1 MTQAQNQTD
10 LEEKLKKAKEEADKR
25 EGNSASSDNTGT
37 PPGASATNGNG
48 DDTGK
53 LQEEL
58 NNMTEMARRAMADL
72 QNLKRRHEE
81 ERSQIIIFANTR
93 LISEILPILDNL
105 DRAKQHIPKELET
118 LEAAKE
124 WLKGLDIAINQ
135 LHQSLNAAGVKAIES
150 VGQTFNP
157 DMHEAVVQASGEK
170 DKIIEEFEKG
180 YTLNDKVI
188 RHAKVKVGNGE
199 KN

>member
-1 MTQAQNQTD
+1 MTQDPA
-10 LEEKLKKAKEEADKR
+10 
-25 EGNSASSDNTGT
+25 
-37 PPGASATNGNG
+37 G
-48 DDTGK
+48 DDTAK

-58 NNMTEMARRAMADL
+58 NNMTEMARRAIADL
-72 QNLKRRHEE
+72 QNLKRRNEE
-81 ERSQIIIFANTR
+81 ERSQIIIFANAR

-105 DRAKQHIPKELET
+105 DRAKQHLPKELES
-118 LEAAKE
+118 LKAAKE

-135 LHQSLNAAGVKAIES
+135 LHQILNAAGIKAIES

-157 DMHEAVVQASGEK
+157 DMHEAVVQAAGEK

>member
-1 MTQAQNQTD
+1 MTQDPANQND
-10 LEEKLKKAKEEADKR
+10 ELLEKVKQAKEKADKR
-25 EGNSASSDNTGT
+25 ENDTTTGT
-37 PPGASATNGNG
+37 NGAAANGNG
-48 DDTGK
+48 DDTAK

-81 ERSQIIIFANTR
+81 ERSQIIIMANGR
-93 LISEILPILDNL
+93 LLSEILPILDNL

-135 LHQSLNAAGVKAIES
+135 LHQVLNAAGIKQIDCI
-150 VGQTFNP
+150 GQSFNP
-157 DMHEAVVQASGEK
+157 DLHEAVAQATGEK

-180 YTLNDKVI
+180 YTLNGKVI
-188 RHAKVKVGNGE
+188 RHAKVKVGNG
-199 KN
+199 K

>member
-1 MTQAQNQTD
+1 MTQDPANQND
-10 LEEKLKKAKEEADKR
+10 ELLAKVKKAQEAAEKREEA
-25 EGNSASSDNTGT
+25 STTTGT
-37 PPGASATNGNG
+37 NGATGNG
-48 DDTGK
+48 DDTAK

-81 ERSQIIIFANTR
+81 ERSQIIIMANGR
-93 LISEILPILDNL
+93 LLSEILPILDNL

-135 LHQSLNAAGVKAIES
+135 LHQVLNAAGIKQIDCI
-150 VGQTFNP
+150 GQNFNP
-157 DMHEAVVQASGEK
+157 DLHEAVAQAPGEK

-180 YTLNDKVI
+180 YTLNGRVI

-199 KN
+199 K

>member
-1 MTQAQNQTD
+1 MTQDPANQNDELLDKVQKAQ
-10 LEEKLKKAKEEADKR
+10 EAAEKR
-25 EGNSASSDNTGT
+25 EESSTASG
-37 PPGASATNGNG
+37 TNGAG
-48 DDTGK
+48 DDTAK

-81 ERSQIIIFANTR
+81 ERSQIIIMANGR
-93 LISEILPILDNL
+93 LLSEILPILDNL
-105 DRAKQHIPKELET
+105 DRAKQHIPKELEA
-118 LEAAKE
+118 LEVAKE

-135 LHQSLNAAGVKAIES
+135 LHQVLNAAGIKQIDCID
-150 VGQTFNP
+150 QNFNP
-157 DMHEAVVQASGEK
+157 DLHEAVAQAPGEK

-180 YTLNDKVI
+180 YTLNGRVI

-199 KN
+199 K